1 MNLYIRIWIVIP
13 FKEAHLMHFQASNPE
28 MELRPFLQM
37 FSKVFPQM
45 EVLSLALVENFNYL
59 ISNSLPGKFD
69 NPSQVASWYTQ
80 EYEVR
85 KKINQQIF

>member
-1 MNLYIRIWIVIP
+1 VIP

-45 EVLSLALVENFNYL
+45 EVLSLALVENFNY
-59 ISNSLPGKFD
+59 
-69 NPSQVASWYTQ
+69 
-80 EYEVR
+80 
-85 KKINQQIF
+85 